1 LYGCLPLGEYALK
14 RAKQKKTPKEKK
26 TPNAKKIETKNIKC
40 YLRRTKNT
48 ENVSI

>member
-1 LYGCLPLGEYALK
+1 LYGGLPLVDYALK
-14 RAKQKKTPKEKK
+14 RAKEKK